1 MHFVHRR
8 NGVSE
13 TRHNLHR
20 NFEAQIHTLRADV
33 KQQVAPR
40 GNRTT
45 LACANLPERVQ
56 FRRPRRPKEPVPRV
70 GPEAHDAGEARFQVA
85 KLHCSQQRREF
96 CAERPQGRSMVE
108 TRVYGRDQEDRG
120 ACERRV
126 HRLRNGP
133 RAASH
138 FRHTH
143 RFGLHL
149 RVILAGRRGIS
160 LVEGPRRACE
170 GYRQAYHP
178 LTADIRPSSTCRTDR
193 AAPRSRM
200 GRQVA

>member
-8 NGVSE
+8 NSVSE

-20 NFEAQIHTLRADV
+20 KFEAQIHALRADV
-33 KQQVAPR
+33 EQQVARR
-40 GNRTT
+40 GNRM
-45 LACANLPERVQ
+45 ARSCSNLPERMKL
-56 FRRPRRPKEPVPRV
+56 RGPGWSKEPVPRV

-138 FRHTH
+138 VRHTH

-149 RVILAGRRGIS
+149 GVILAGRAEFRS
-160 LVEGPRRACE
+160 LKN
-170 GYRQAYHP
+170 
-178 LTADIRPSSTCRTDR
+178 R
-193 AAPRSRM
+193 AARAKD
-200 GRQVA
+200 VDC